1 MKVALLSDA
10 GSVHTCRWANAL
22 VEKGL
27 KVHLISQSAPLALL
41 DARVEFHQF
50 RNFGIFGYFLIVPL
64 VSRLLSKIK
73 PDIVNAHYASGYGT
87 TARLVNYHPYMLSVW
102 GSDVYDFPYKSKLN
116 AYLLRKNLCAADKI
130 ASTSNC
136 MANQILKIAPTISDI
151 AITPF
156 GVDVE
161 LYECPTIGEDNETDT
176 IVIGTVKTMTLVYGI
191 DTLLRAFAIVRN
203 KLMIDLPK
211 IGRRLELRLVGGGA
225 NNQQFMTLAVD
236 LGIADCTS
244 FVGQVPHS
252 QVPKELSLINIYAAL
267 SRQESFGVAAIEAGA
282 ACKPA
287 VVSDAEGLSEVIV
300 DGITG
305 FVVPKNDPFA
315 AANAIEIL
323 ILNAKKRREM
333 GLAGRKHVEN
343 NYNWNKCV
351 DNMITT
357 YEIVIG
363 EYEVH
368 HHSIQ

>member
-1 MKVALLSDA
+1 MKIALLSDA

-22 VEKGL
+22 LEKGL
-27 KVHLISQSAPLALL
+27 KVHLISQHAPLALL
-41 DARVEFHQF
+41 DERVEFHQF
-50 RNFGIFGYFLIVPL
+50 RNFGIFGYFLIVPI
-64 VSRLLSKIK
+64 VRMLLRKIK

-156 GVDVE
+156 GVDVDR
-161 LYECPTIGEDNETDT
+161 YECATISNKNETDS
-176 IVIGTVKTMTLVYGI
+176 IVIGTVKTMTLVYGV

-203 KLMIDLPK
+203 KFLTDLPK
-211 IGRRLELRLVGGGA
+211 IGSRLELRLVGGGA
-225 NNQQFMTLAVD
+225 HIKQFMKLAVD
-236 LGIADCTS
+236 LGVAECTS
-244 FVGQVPHS
+244 FIGQVPHS
-252 QVPKELSLINIYAAL
+252 QVPRELSMIDIYVAL

-300 DGITG
+300 DGVTG
-305 FVVPKNDPFA
+305 LIVPKNDPLA

-323 ILNAKKRREM
+323 ILDSKKRCEM

-343 NYNWNKCV
+343 NYNWNNSV
-351 DNMITT
+351 EHMIFA
-357 YEIVIG
+357 YEAVV
-363 EYEVH
+363 YANHVSDH
-368 HHSIQ
+368 LDR